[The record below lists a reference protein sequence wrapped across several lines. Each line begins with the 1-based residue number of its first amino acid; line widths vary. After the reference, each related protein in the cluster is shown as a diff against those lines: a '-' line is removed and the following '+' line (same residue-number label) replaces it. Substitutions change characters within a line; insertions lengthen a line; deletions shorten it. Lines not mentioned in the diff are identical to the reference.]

1 MRFIWWFC
9 AFLAPFTAIFAGEMP
24 AWPHE
29 HSDLKPDPHVTLG
42 RLENG
47 FRYMILPHANPVGRV
62 TLHLLVDVGSYQE
75 NDDERGLAHFIEH
88 MVFNGSRDF
97 PGDETIKTLQ
107 RLGLN
112 FGPEVNAFTS
122 MLETR
127 YHLENLPSTDPAAL
141 PTGLKILRNFADGA
155 LFAENSVRKESK
167 VILAEKRSREGAMAF
182 AWRRELEFLPPY
194 RDEYAAEE
202 INAIFSKTRI
212 ESRLN
217 PIGQQRTISSATP
230 KQLRAFYERW
240 YRPERMILAVVGDI
254 EPTTVEKQIIEAFA
268 ALRAHTPAPISP
280 LIAKPTVFNGEKVHV
295 FANINTSLPQTHLTI
310 GTAAA
315 RDTTDNSTRRTAE
328 LRGRFVLSLVAQR
341 LEHSLKL
348 PVEVSAITNH
358 AIPGQVLPLLRI
370 ITPTQHWKTA
380 SLAMFTEVRRA
391 QQHGFSTGEIEQE
404 IKSRQRVLV
413 EDERDEPNRTAPELA
428 QALVFSAARGIVFT
442 GTTSDRQLG
451 EAALAT
457 ITPAV
462 CLDAAGQLWSTA
474 GTSLSVWGPIKNDGL
489 QELGA
494 TLSKTWGEKLEPYDQ
509 SVVKPFPYTNFG
521 LAGAIT
527 SQRYDEALGCWFV
540 QFSNGLRLNFKST
553 KFEVGLVKVNVRF
566 GYGSLGS
573 DQKGLGMAIGALV
586 FGGLPELPLEEFGA
600 TFKQM
605 GAHIENF
612 NFAWTS
618 DCFKFSEDLDDNNL
632 PLGLQ
637 IITAFLSS
645 PAFRESAEAN
655 MRAKFEPQLVA
666 QEQIASEAADAA
678 MRGLLSSQ
686 NPATLLPTVAESRTL
701 AYATL
706 RDSIKPQLL
715 NSPLEVTL
723 VGDISLEQATVM
735 VGQTLGALPSRP
747 TDDSLAS
754 RRNYTPPVFPISKAI
769 RFNGNKSVGSVALA
783 WTMFDQTGQHDD
795 CEFTLLKTLLD
806 DRLRLTLRKEM
817 GETYT
822 PDVQLW
828 NLNYLI
834 PSTLTLRARIETS
847 PQHVERVSKAMRE
860 VVAQLAREGVS
871 VDELERARQPIVQT
885 LRNDQATNQWWL
897 NALAEAQS
905 KPQFLS
911 GAAEQLQFYRK
922 ITREEV
928 NTLARTLF
936 VNERC
941 CEVRAVPK

>member
-1 MRFIWWFC
+1 MRFIWWVC
-9 AFLAPFTAIFAGEMP
+9 AFLASVTALFAGEMP

-29 HSDLKPDPHVTLG
+29 HSDLKPAPHVTFG

-75 NDDERGLAHFIEH
+75 DDEERGLAHFIEH

-97 PGDETIKTLQ
+97 PGDETIETLQ

-155 LFAENSVRKESK
+155 LFAENAVRKESK

-194 RDEYAAEE
+194 GDEYAAEE
-202 INAIFSKTRI
+202 INAVFSKTRI
-212 ESRLN
+212 ESHLN
-217 PIGQQRTISSATP
+217 PMGLQRTISTATP
-230 KQLRAFYERW
+230 KQLRAFYNRW

-254 EPTTVEKQIIEAFA
+254 EPGTVEKQIIEAFA
-268 ALRAHTPAPISP
+268 TLRARTPAPKLP
-280 LIAKPTVFNGEKVHV
+280 LIAKPAVFTGEKVHV

-310 GTAAA
+310 GTALG
-315 RDTTDNSTRRTAE
+315 RDTTDSSIRRASE

-341 LEHSLKL
+341 LERSLKL
-348 PVEVSAITNH
+348 PVAVRALTNH
-358 AIPGQVLPLLRI
+358 AIPGWQLPLLRI
-370 ITPTQHWKTA
+370 ITPTQHWKLA
-380 SLAMFTEVRRA
+380 SIAMLTEVRRA
-391 QQHGFSTGEIEQE
+391 QQYGFSAEEIEQE
-404 IKSRQRVLV
+404 INSYQRVLV
-413 EDERDEPNRTAPELA
+413 EDERDEPNRSASELA

-442 GTTSDRQLG
+442 DTTSDRQLG

-457 ITPAV
+457 ITPTV

-474 GTSLSVWGPIKNDGL
+474 NTSLSVWGPIENDGL
-489 QELGA
+489 QDLSD
-494 TLSKTWGEKLEPYDQ
+494 TLSKAWSAKLEPYDR

-521 LAGAIT
+521 PAGVIT
-527 SQRYDEALGCWFV
+527 SQRHDEALDCWFV
-540 QFSNGLRLNFKST
+540 QLANGVRLNFKST
-553 KFEVGLVKVNVRF
+553 KFEVGLVKVSVRF

-573 DQKGLGMAIGALV
+573 AQKGIGMAIGALV
-586 FGGLPELPLEEFGA
+586 LGGLPELPLEEFGA
-600 TFKQM
+600 TFKKM

-612 NFAWTS
+612 NFSWAP
-618 DCFKFSEDLDDNNL
+618 DCFKFSEDLDDKNL

-637 IITAFLSS
+637 IITAFLSA
-645 PAFRESAEAN
+645 PGFRESADPN

-701 AYATL
+701 SYATL
-706 RDSIKPQLL
+706 CDSIKPQLL

-723 VGDISLEQATVM
+723 VGDISLEEAIAV
-735 VGQTLGALPSRP
+735 VAQTLGALPSRP
-747 TDDSLAS
+747 TDDALGS
-754 RRNYTPPVFPISKAI
+754 RRNYTPPVLPFSKTI
-769 RFNGNKSVGSVALA
+769 KFNGNKSVGSVALA
-783 WTMFDQTGQHDD
+783 WTMLDETGQHDD
-795 CEFTLLKTLLD
+795 CAFTLLKTILD

-828 NLNYLI
+828 SLNYLT

-847 PQHVERVSKAMRE
+847 PQHVERVSKAMRK
-860 VVAQLAREGVS
+860 VVAQLAREGVTM
-871 VDELERARQPIVQT
+871 DELERARQPNIQT
-885 LRNDQATNQWWL
+885 LQNDQATNQWWL
-897 NALAEAQS
+897 NTLAEAQS

-911 GAAEQLQFYRK
+911 GATEQLQFYRT
-922 ITREEV
+922 ITREEI
-928 NTLARTLF
+928 NTLARTLL
-936 VNERC
+936 VNGRC
-941 CEVRAVPK
+941 CEVRAVPE